1 MSTLP
6 DTQPLM
12 LQLQDQCRVQALP
25 FTLPLSQFDDCSTKP
40 EHPSLH
46 LELCETW
53 QQYEECCAICSSLH
67 DELRAICAKVAAA
80 SEWQQQTDAH
90 AWLVAKCSQ
99 LEDELDK
106 ALEVSSDAD
115 KAWLLL
121 RDQVNAAY
129 GFFVHT
135 ATAKKPTLLR
145 HRLPPQQIVR
155 DYGQRAA
162 ITGMPRR
169 AC

>member
-1 MSTLP
+1 MSALP

-12 LQLQDQCRVQALP
+12 LQLQDQCRVKA
-25 FTLPLSQFDDCSTKP
+25 LPLSQFDDCSRKP

-53 QQYEECCAICSSLH
+53 EQYEECCATCSSLH
-67 DELRAICAKVAAA
+67 DELRAICDKVAAA

-90 AWLVAKCSQ
+90 AWLVVKCSQ
-99 LEDELDK
+99 IEDEPDK
-106 ALEVSSDAD
+106 SLEVSSDAD

-135 ATAKKPTLLR
+135 AGARTG
-145 HRLPPQQIVR
+145 RLQSP
-155 DYGQRAA
+155 RA
-162 ITGMPRR
+162 
-169 AC
+169 